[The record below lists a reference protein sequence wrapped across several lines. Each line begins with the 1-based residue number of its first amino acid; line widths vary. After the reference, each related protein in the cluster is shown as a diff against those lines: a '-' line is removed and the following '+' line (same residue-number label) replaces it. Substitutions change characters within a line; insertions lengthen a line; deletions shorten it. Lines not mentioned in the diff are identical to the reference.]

1 MPKQPDQADDEIH
14 EDQLLN
20 FLVNTLTGAF
30 GLSLGENADL
40 DLEDIYEVLVGAT
53 ADGTSI
59 STLCER
65 GNDAPPGTDVLYHLR
80 TKLDLDTIKT
90 VGNTLLQE
98 YTLDVLPEQV
108 EIVVDLHLRPYYGD
122 EDDTDGLYYSEAKRG
137 TTAFHAYATLYARV
151 RNKRY
156 TLAVRRLTDGDTPSS
171 ILAEFLGL
179 LDRFEFDV
187 KAVYVDSEFYDG
199 KCLTLMQAH
208 NQAYVMPIIAWGS
221 EIQRELSEG
230 WSREIEHDLTTEFDG
245 HEWTVEFP
253 VMIDCSYQMGR
264 YDEHGVAR
272 HGYAVDAPFI
282 ETPRQA
288 RRHYSKRFG
297 IEATYRLSESSLI
310 STTTKDPA
318 RRFLFVVISLLAQN
332 VWRYLHW
339 EYVATPR
346 RGGRRLWWWP
356 FEEFIRMVTRAAW
369 NALSVRR
376 RIPANRPPD
385 DRFER

>member
-1 MPKQPDQADDEIH
+1 MTQQTQQADGEIH

-30 GLSLGENADL
+30 GLSLGENADI
-40 DLEDIYEVLVGAT
+40 DLKDIYEVLVGAT
-53 ADGTSI
+53 TDGTSI

-65 GNDAPPGTDVLYHLR
+65 GNDAPPSTDVLYHLR
-80 TKLDLDTIKT
+80 TKLDLETVKT
-90 VGNTLLQE
+90 VGNTLLRQ
-98 YTLDVLPEQV
+98 YTLDLLPEQV
-108 EIVVDLHLRPYYGD
+108 EIVVDFHLRPYYGNT
-122 EDDTDGLYYSEAKRG
+122 DDTDGLYYSEAKRG

-156 TLAVRRLTDGDTPSS
+156 TLAVRRLTDGDTASNV
-171 ILAEFLGL
+171 LAEFLGL
-179 LDRFEFDV
+179 ADNFEFDV
-187 KAVYVDSEFYDG
+187 KAVYVDREFYDG

-208 NQAYVMPIIAWGS
+208 NLAYAVPIVKWGD
-221 EIQRELSEG
+221 EIKQELSEG

-253 VMIDCSYQMGR
+253 VMIDCTYQMGR
-264 YDEHGVAR
+264 YDEQGVAR

-282 ETPRQA
+282 DTPRQA
-288 RRHYSKRFG
+288 RRHYGKRFG

-318 RRFLFVVISLLAQN
+318 RRFLFVVLSLLAQN

-376 RIPANRPPD
+376 SIPANRPPD

>member
-1 MPKQPDQADDEIH
+1 MSKHNQQADGEIH

-80 TKLDLDTIKT
+80 TKLDLDTVKT

-156 TLAVRRLTDGDTPSS
+156 TLAVRRLTDGDTASS
-171 ILAEFLGL
+171 VLAEFLGL

-208 NQAYVMPIIAWGS
+208 NQAYIMPIIAWGTK
-221 EIQRELSEG
+221 IQRELSEG

-282 ETPRQA
+282 DTPRQA
-288 RRHYSKRFG
+288 RHHYSKRFG

-376 RIPANRPPD
+376 KIPANRPPD

>member
-1 MPKQPDQADDEIH
+1 VQPNQADDSIH

-20 FLVNTLTGAF
+20 YLVNTLTGEF
-30 GLSLGENADL
+30 GLSVGENAEL
-40 DLEDIYEVLVGAT
+40 EPEDIYEVLVGAT

-59 STLCER
+59 TGLCER
-65 GNDAPPGTDVLYHLR
+65 SEDGPSGNDVLYHLR
-80 TKLDLDTIKT
+80 TKFDFDTVKA

-98 YTLDVLPEQV
+98 HTLELLPEQV

-122 EDDTDGLYYSEAKRG
+122 EDETEGLYYSQAKAG

-171 ILAEFLGL
+171 VLAEFLGL
-179 LDRFEFDV
+179 VDDFGFDV
-187 KAVYVDSEFYDG
+187 KALYVDSEFYDG
-199 KCLTLMQAH
+199 KCLTLMKAH
-208 NQAYVMPIIAWGS
+208 NLAYVVPIIEWGS
-221 EIQRELSEG
+221 VIEQELSDG

-253 VMIDCSYQMGR
+253 VMIDCTYKQGL
-264 YDEHGVAR
+264 YDENGVAR

-282 ETPRQA
+282 DTPRQA
-288 RRHYSKRFG
+288 RKHYSKRFG
-297 IEATYRLSESSLI
+297 IEATYRLSEASLV
-310 STTTKDPA
+310 STTTKDPV
-318 RRFLFVVISLLAQN
+318 RRLLFVVVSLLLQN

-339 EYVATPR
+339 KYVATPR
-346 RGGRRLWWWP
+346 RGGRRLWRWP
-356 FEEFIRMVTRAAW
+356 FEEFIRMVARAAW

-376 RIPANRPPD
+376 EVPANQPPD
-385 DRFER
+385 ELFER